1 MKGHMLHVEGGEFPK
16 KIHRTHKS
24 AFRELHRLAA
34 LNPGKKVYMLQLTD
48 RYMFEGDG
56 PAKSVGTHL
65 PADER
70 HVVDEADLIKG
81 ADLKKLANG

>member
-1 MKGHMLHVEGGEFPK
+1 MKGHMLYVEGGDFPQK
-16 KIHRTHKS
+16 LHRTHKS
-24 AFRELHRLAA
+24 AFHELHRLAA

-48 RYMFEGDG
+48 RYVFEGEG

-70 HVVDEADLIKG
+70 VIVDEADLVCG
-81 ADLKKLANG
+81 ASLKKVG